1 MNRSGSL
8 AFHPPPCDSER
19 ERIQELSRYRAI
31 PFPLPRTANANIEHR
46 YYCAVDRPV
55 AVTSDT
61 APNEAPTGD
70 EQPTASILSSD
81 ITLNALAQLGV
92 YRLGCNRSF
101 VSIIDRDSQFIIAE
115 ATKSVSLRITDQH
128 LPDDGVYL
136 GARRLD
142 LEWGVCP
149 HTIRLFTSQDLS
161 YAIDTANITANQT
174 RYIIRDFRKE
184 DCFRDR
190 PYVREW
196 PHMRFYAEVPL
207 FSPSGYVL
215 GSYCVVDDKPREEF
229 GDAEIALLQEV
240 SDAIGLH
247 LENTRSVH
255 YHRRAEDLVK
265 GLTSFVQDYAEFDPR
280 QVSSDHRLQ
289 STTQNP
295 NSHYGLADG
304 LAEQRPITITLPDRS
319 KENDGPIAQS
329 SITTPSEEPTSLFS
343 PASASGNTEHTSIE
357 FQLSDRQS
365 PSPGDE
371 RSLDEA
377 LKPRAASNAVP
388 PDTMFS
394 VTEKVPIADRIDT
407 IFARA
412 SGLLTT
418 SMNLDGVAFLD
429 AARCNASL

>member
-1 MNRSGSL
+1 
-8 AFHPPPCDSER
+8 
-19 ERIQELSRYRAI
+19 
-31 PFPLPRTANANIEHR
+31 
-46 YYCAVDRPV
+46 
-55 AVTSDT
+55 
-61 APNEAPTGD
+61 
-70 EQPTASILSSD
+70 
-81 ITLNALAQLGV
+81 V

-128 LPDDGVYL
+128 LTNDGIYL

-174 RYIIRDFRKE
+174 RYIIRDFTKE
-184 DCFRDR
+184 DCFKDR

-215 GSYCVVDDKPREEF
+215 GSYCVVDDSPREEF
-229 GDAEIALLQEV
+229 GDAEVALLQEV
-240 SDAIGLH
+240 SDAIALH

-265 GLTSFVQDYAEFDPR
+265 GLTSFVKDYAEFDPR

-289 STTQNP
+289 SSTQNY
-295 NSHYGLADG
+295 NSHSGSANG
-304 LAEQRPITITLPDRS
+304 LAEQRPITISLPDRS
-319 KENDGPIAQS
+319 KDTFGPIAQS
-329 SITTPSEEPTSLFS
+329 PLTTPSEERASLFS
-343 PASASGNTEHTSIE
+343 PASASGTTEHTSIVS
-357 FQLSDRQS
+357 QSSDRQS

-371 RSLDEA
+371 RSLNEA
-377 LKPRAASNAVP
+377 MNPKAVSVAIPR
-388 PDTMFS
+388 DTMFS
-394 VTEKVPIADRIDT
+394 VTEKVPISDRINT

-412 SGLLTT
+412 SGLLTR

-429 AARCNASL
+429 AARCNPSL